1 MDAPTPSRAA
11 QIALSEFEKEAQLIP
26 VAEPATAVT
35 TEEWAERT
43 EVLRFVRN
51 KIREGREVPQVKA
64 IVFRVPSDL
73 YFRLFDDHWDF
84 MVEVLDA
91 RRWRMQRDPGG
102 NIYLTRREFCP
113 TKDLAK
119 P

>member
-1 MDAPTPSRAA
+1 MDAPAPSRAA
-11 QIALSEFEKEAQLIP
+11 QLALSEFEKEAQLIP
-26 VAEPATAVT
+26 LAEPETAVT
-35 TEEWAERT
+35 AEEWAERT
-43 EVLRFVRN
+43 EILRFIRN
-51 KIREGREVPQVKA
+51 KIREGREVRQVKA
-64 IVFRVPSDL
+64 IVFRLPSDF
-73 YFRLFDDHWDF
+73 YCWLFFHHWDF
-84 MVEVLDA
+84 IGEVLEA